1 MFETEEQAANVDEEL
16 EAPVSNETQPT
27 SPVETVDQTKAFA
40 QRLKEEKAKAKV
52 EAKQEIAESFG
63 YTSWQEYV
71 DAQTNNKILDKGMD
85 PESVRDVLKDLIY
98 TNPEYVEAMKYKKEK
113 EDLEKEIFA
122 SNSIKQLNATYG
134 TNYNSINDLDPETVR
149 MWNEGTPLEKA
160 FAANNVALLI
170 DNAVKKAAAAR
181 DSGKSHLK
189 TVVGSSEES
198 KTRDISSEE
207 LRVARAFGLDETKF
221 KEYVNRR

>member
-16 EAPVSNETQPT
+16 ETGVSNETQPT

-207 LRVARAFGLDETKF
+207 LRVARAFGLDEAKF